1 MLEDE
6 KNLLE
11 ALWKLNDKVDTLLTD
26 VSGLKTDVADLKTNV
41 AELKTDMVEVKA
53 DVAELKTDVAELKT
67 DMVEVKAD
75 VAKLKTDMVEVKN
88 DVFVLKSDMAG
99 VKKDI
104 TRLEAME
111 TELKALHFDV
121 VELRLTCENDLSR
134 QIRIIAEAH
143 GDMIRCF
150 NRALERKTEMEE
162 YAVRVIYLEGEV
174 RRLKR
179 YWNMDMSA

>member
-26 VSGLKTDVADLKTNV
+26 VSGLKTDVADLKT
-41 AELKTDMVEVKA
+41 
-53 DVAELKTDVAELKT
+53 DVAELKTDIAELKT

-121 VELRLTCENDLSR
+121 VELRLTCENDLGR

-143 GDMIRCF
+143 GDMIRYF